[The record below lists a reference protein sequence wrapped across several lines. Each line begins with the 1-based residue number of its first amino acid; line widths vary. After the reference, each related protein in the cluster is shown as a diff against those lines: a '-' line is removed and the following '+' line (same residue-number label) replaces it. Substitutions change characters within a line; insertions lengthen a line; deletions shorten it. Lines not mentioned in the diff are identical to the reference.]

1 MSIRKEDVR
10 KMAIILWK
18 ILPNMAGYKPYE
30 MQKEIVNFFIFR
42 ANTLKTK

>member
-18 ILPNMAGYKPYE
+18 IFAKYGYKPYE
-30 MQKEIVNFFIFR
+30 MQKDIINFLIFR